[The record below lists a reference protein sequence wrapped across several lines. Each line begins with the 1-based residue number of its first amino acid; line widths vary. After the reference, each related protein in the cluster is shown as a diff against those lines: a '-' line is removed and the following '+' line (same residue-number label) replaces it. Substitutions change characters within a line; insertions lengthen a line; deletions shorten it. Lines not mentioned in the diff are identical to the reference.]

1 MYFYIADVTI
11 EEEATL
17 THIASTSSKHKV
29 ALINDILLKRR
40 NLDCLF
46 NPTGWLRDDVSADTL
61 LLTIY
66 LSLPFICNKV
76 L

>member
-46 NPTGWLRDDVSADTL
+46 NPTGWLISADTL